1 MIPLISDVLTS
12 ALFFQEEAMKKALI
26 VFLCVLLTG
35 CTASPGVSSQS
46 SGSQSTSQG
55 SSVQSSDNSSQ
66 DSSTPPDASQDS
78 EDPPPADPTPQPSG
92 LENEDQI
99 IQELLSTM
107 SVEEKVGQMFFVRC
121 PDTGA
126 AEAVSQ
132 YKLGGYILFGRD
144 FKDKTAQQVRS
155 DIESYQSASG
165 VPLLIGTDEEG
176 GTVVRASSNP
186 NLFSRPCQSPQALFA
201 QGGMDSIIQDARQKS
216 LTLLDLGVN
225 VNLAPVADV
234 STDSNDF
241 IYDRSFGQDA
251 QATAEYVSNVVQAMG
266 AEGIG
271 SVLKHFPGYGSNVDT
286 HTGVAIDERP
296 YETFETSDFLPFT
309 AGIQAGADA
318 VLVSHNVMSCVDAQL
333 PASLSPAVHQVLRD
347 TLGFQG
353 VIMTDDLAMEAVT
366 AYAADGSSAV
376 MAVQAGNDMIVT
388 TDFQTQIPQV
398 VEAVNNGSID
408 EAQIDQSVTRI
419 LQWKYELGL
428 LGN

>member
-1 MIPLISDVLTS
+1 
-12 ALFFQEEAMKKALI
+12 MKKALI

-46 SGSQSTSQG
+46 TGSQSTSQ
-55 SSVQSSDNSSQ
+55 SSGAQSSDTSSQ
-66 DSSTPPDASQDS
+66 DSSNQSDSSQDS
-78 EDPPPADPTPQPSG
+78 EDVPSQNNVNSQTSG
-92 LENEDQI
+92 TENEDQI
-99 IQELLSTM
+99 IQELLSSM

-126 AEAVSQ
+126 AEAVSE

-144 FKDKTAQQVRS
+144 FKDKTAEQVRS
-155 DIESYQSASG
+155 DIGSYQSASG

-186 NLFSRPCQSPQALFA
+186 NLFPHVCQSPQALFA
-201 QGGMDSIIQDARQKS
+201 EGGMDSIIQDARQKS

-234 STDSNDF
+234 STDPNDF

-251 QATAEYVSNVVQAMG
+251 QATADYISNVVQAMN

-271 SVLKHFPGYGSNVDT
+271 SVLKHFPGYGNNADT
-286 HTGVAIDERP
+286 HTGVAIDQRP
-296 YETFETSDFLPFT
+296 YETFQTSDYLPFT

-318 VLVSHNVMSCVDAQL
+318 VLVSHNVMSCVDSQL
-333 PASLSPAVHQVLRD
+333 PASLSPAVHQELRN

-353 VIMTDDLAMEAVT
+353 VIMTDDLAMEAVA
-366 AYAADGSSAV
+366 AYATSESAAV

-398 VEAVNNGSID
+398 VEAVKDGTID
-408 EAQIDQSVTRI
+408 EEQIDQSVTRI
-419 LQWKYELGL
+419 LQWKYDLGL
-428 LGN
+428 LGH

>member
-1 MIPLISDVLTS
+1 
-12 ALFFQEEAMKKALI
+12 MKKALI

-35 CTASPGVSSQS
+35 CAPTSGTSAQS
-46 SGSQSTSQG
+46 TGSQSTPQD
-55 SSVQSSDNSSQ
+55 SSVQSSDSSSQ
-66 DSSTPPDASQDS
+66 DSSSGAPDASQDS
-78 EDPPPADPTPQPSG
+78 EEPPSQPDPSVTSG
-92 LENEDQI
+92 STENQDQI
-99 IQELLSTM
+99 IEELLSTM
-107 SVEEKVGQMFFVRC
+107 TVEEKVGQMFFVRC

-126 AEAVSQ
+126 VEAVSQ

-144 FKDKTAQQVRS
+144 FKDKTAEQVRN
-155 DIESYQSASG
+155 DISSYQSASG

-186 NLFSRPCQSPQALFA
+186 NLFSHRGLSPQALFA
-201 QGGMDSIIQDARQKS
+201 EGGMDSIIQDARQKTV
-216 LTLLDLGVN
+216 TLLGLGVN

-234 STDSNDF
+234 STDPNDF

-251 QATAEYVSNVVQAMG
+251 QATAEYVSNVVKTMD

-271 SVLKHFPGYGSNVDT
+271 SVLKHFPGYGNNVDT

-296 YETFETSDFLPFT
+296 YETFQTSDYLPFT

-318 VLVSHNVMSCVDAQL
+318 VLVSHNVMSCVDNQL
-333 PASLSPAVHQVLRD
+333 PASLSPAVHNELHS

-353 VIMTDDLAMEAVT
+353 VTMTYDLAMDAVA
-366 AYAADGSSAV
+366 AYAGDQSPAV
-376 MAVQAGNDMIVT
+376 MAVKAGNDMIIT
-388 TDFQTQIPQV
+388 TDFQTQIPEV
-398 VEAVNNGSID
+398 VQAVKSGEID

-419 LQWKYELGL
+419 LQWKYDLGL

>member
-1 MIPLISDVLTS
+1 
-12 ALFFQEEAMKKALI
+12 MKKALI

-35 CTASPGVSSQS
+35 CTASPGASSQS
-46 SGSQSTSQG
+46 AGSQSTSQ
-55 SSVQSSDNSSQ
+55 SSSAQSSDTSSQ
-66 DSSTPPDASQDS
+66 DSSNQSDSSQDS
-78 EDPPPADPTPQPSG
+78 EDVPSQNNVNSQTSG
-92 LENEDQI
+92 TENEDQI
-99 IQELLSTM
+99 IQELLSSM

-144 FKDKTAQQVRS
+144 FKGKTAEQVRS
-155 DIESYQSASG
+155 DIDSYQSAAG

-186 NLFSRPCQSPQALFA
+186 NLFPHVCQSPQTLYA

-234 STDSNDF
+234 STDPNDF

-251 QATAEYVSNVVQAMG
+251 QATADYVSNVVQAMN

-271 SVLKHFPGYGSNVDT
+271 SVLKHFPGYGNNADT
-286 HTGVAIDERP
+286 HTGVAIDQRP
-296 YETFETSDFLPFT
+296 YETFETSDYLPFT

-318 VLVSHNVMSCVDAQL
+318 VLVSHNVMSCVDSQL
-333 PASLSPAVHQVLRD
+333 PASLSPAVHQELRN

-353 VIMTDDLAMEAVT
+353 VIMTDDLAMEAVA
-366 AYAADGSSAV
+366 AYATNESAAV

-398 VEAVNNGSID
+398 VEAVNNGTID

-419 LQWKYELGL
+419 LQWKYDLGL
-428 LGN
+428 LGH

>member
-1 MIPLISDVLTS
+1 
-12 ALFFQEEAMKKALI
+12 MKKALI

-46 SGSQSTSQG
+46 AGSQSTSQ
-55 SSVQSSDNSSQ
+55 SSSAQSSDTSNQS
-66 DSSTPPDASQDS
+66 DSSQDS
-78 EDPPPADPTPQPSG
+78 EDVPSQNNVTSQTSG
-92 LENEDQI
+92 TENEDQI
-99 IQELLSTM
+99 IQELLSSM

-144 FKDKTAQQVRS
+144 FKGKTAEQVRS

-186 NLFSRPCQSPQALFA
+186 NLFPHVCQSPQTLYA

-234 STDSNDF
+234 STDPNDF

-251 QATAEYVSNVVQAMG
+251 QATADYVSNVVQAMN

-271 SVLKHFPGYGSNVDT
+271 SVLKHFPGYGNNADT
-286 HTGVAIDERP
+286 HTGVAIDQRP
-296 YETFETSDFLPFT
+296 YETFETSDYLPFT

-318 VLVSHNVMSCVDAQL
+318 VLVSHNVMSCVDSQL
-333 PASLSPAVHQVLRD
+333 PASLSPAVHQELRN

-353 VIMTDDLAMEAVT
+353 VIMTDDLAMEAVA
-366 AYAADGSSAV
+366 AYATNESAAV
-376 MAVQAGNDMIVT
+376 MAVQARNDMIVT

-398 VEAVNNGSID
+398 VEAVNNGTID

-419 LQWKYELGL
+419 LQWKYDLGL
-428 LGN
+428 LGH

>member
-1 MIPLISDVLTS
+1 
-12 ALFFQEEAMKKALI
+12 MKKALI

-35 CTASPGVSSQS
+35 CAPTSGTSAQS
-46 SGSQSTSQG
+46 TGSQSTPQD
-55 SSVQSSDNSSQ
+55 SSVQSSDSSSQ
-66 DSSTPPDASQDS
+66 DSSSGAPDASQDS
-78 EDPPPADPTPQPSG
+78 EEPPSQPDPSVTSG
-92 LENEDQI
+92 STENQDQI
-99 IQELLSTM
+99 IEELLSTM
-107 SVEEKVGQMFFVRC
+107 TVEEKVGQMFFVRC

-126 AEAVSQ
+126 VEAVSQ

-144 FKDKTAQQVRS
+144 FKDKTAEQVRN
-155 DIESYQSASG
+155 DISSYQSASG

-186 NLFSRPCQSPQALFA
+186 NLFSHRGLSPQALFA
-201 QGGMDSIIQDARQKS
+201 EGGMDSIIQDARQKTV
-216 LTLLDLGVN
+216 TLLGLGVN

-234 STDSNDF
+234 STDPNDF

-251 QATAEYVSNVVQAMG
+251 QATAEYVSNVVKTMD

-271 SVLKHFPGYGSNVDT
+271 SVLKHFPGYGNNVDT

-296 YETFETSDFLPFT
+296 YETFQTSDYLPFT

-318 VLVSHNVMSCVDAQL
+318 VLVSHNVMSCVDNQL
-333 PASLSPAVHQVLRD
+333 PASLSPAVHNELHS

-353 VIMTDDLAMEAVT
+353 VTMTDDLAMDAVA
-366 AYAADGSSAV
+366 AYAGDQSPAV
-376 MAVQAGNDMIVT
+376 MAVKAGNDMIIT
-388 TDFQTQIPQV
+388 TDFQTQIPEV
-398 VEAVNNGSID
+398 VQAVKSGEID

-419 LQWKYELGL
+419 LQWKYDLGL

>member
-1 MIPLISDVLTS
+1 
-12 ALFFQEEAMKKALI
+12 MKKALI

-35 CTASPGVSSQS
+35 CTASPGASSQS
-46 SGSQSTSQG
+46 AGSQSTSQ
-55 SSVQSSDNSSQ
+55 SSSAQSSDTSNQ
-66 DSSTPPDASQDS
+66 DSSNQSDSFQDS
-78 EDPPPADPTPQPSG
+78 EDVPSQNNVNSQTSG
-92 LENEDQI
+92 TENEDQI
-99 IQELLSTM
+99 IQELLSSM

-144 FKDKTAQQVRS
+144 FKGKTAEQVRS
-155 DIESYQSASG
+155 DIDSYQSAAG

-186 NLFSRPCQSPQALFA
+186 NLFPHVCQSPQALYA

-234 STDSNDF
+234 STDPNDF

-251 QATAEYVSNVVQAMG
+251 QATADYVSNVVQAMN

-271 SVLKHFPGYGSNVDT
+271 SVLKHFPGYGNNADT
-286 HTGVAIDERP
+286 HTGVAIDQRP
-296 YETFETSDFLPFT
+296 YETFETSDYLPFT

-318 VLVSHNVMSCVDAQL
+318 VLVSHNVMSCVDSQL
-333 PASLSPAVHQVLRD
+333 PASLSPAVHQELRN

-353 VIMTDDLAMEAVT
+353 VIMTDDLAMEAVA
-366 AYAADGSSAV
+366 AYATNESAAV

-398 VEAVNNGSID
+398 VEAVNNGTID

-419 LQWKYELGL
+419 LQWKYDLGL
-428 LGN
+428 LGH

>member
-1 MIPLISDVLTS
+1 
-12 ALFFQEEAMKKALI
+12 MKKALI

-35 CTASPGVSSQS
+35 CTASPGASSQS
-46 SGSQSTSQG
+46 AGSQSTSQ
-55 SSVQSSDNSSQ
+55 SSSAQSSDTSSQ
-66 DSSTPPDASQDS
+66 DSSNQSDSSQDS
-78 EDPPPADPTPQPSG
+78 EDVPSQNNVNSQTSG
-92 LENEDQI
+92 TENEDQI
-99 IQELLSTM
+99 IQELLSSM

-144 FKDKTAQQVRS
+144 FKGKTAEQVRS
-155 DIESYQSASG
+155 DIDSYQSAAG

-186 NLFSRPCQSPQALFA
+186 NLFPHVCQSPQALYA

-234 STDSNDF
+234 STDPNDF

-251 QATAEYVSNVVQAMG
+251 QATADYVSNVVQAMN

-271 SVLKHFPGYGSNVDT
+271 SVLKHFPGYGNNADT
-286 HTGVAIDERP
+286 HTGVAIDQRP
-296 YETFETSDFLPFT
+296 YETFETSDYLPFT

-318 VLVSHNVMSCVDAQL
+318 VLVSHNVMSCVDSQL
-333 PASLSPAVHQVLRD
+333 PASLSPAVHQELRN

-353 VIMTDDLAMEAVT
+353 VIMTDDLAMEAVA
-366 AYAADGSSAV
+366 AYATNESAAV

-398 VEAVNNGSID
+398 VEAVNNGTID
-408 EAQIDQSVTRI
+408 EDQIDQSVTRI
-419 LQWKYELGL
+419 LQWKYDLGL
-428 LGN
+428 LGH

>member
-1 MIPLISDVLTS
+1 
-12 ALFFQEEAMKKALI
+12 MKKALI

-35 CTASPGVSSQS
+35 CTASPGASSQS
-46 SGSQSTSQG
+46 TGSQSTSQ
-55 SSVQSSDNSSQ
+55 SSSAQSSDTSSQ
-66 DSSTPPDASQDS
+66 DSSNQSDSSQDS
-78 EDPPPADPTPQPSG
+78 EDVPSQNNVNSQTSG
-92 LENEDQI
+92 TENEDQI
-99 IQELLSTM
+99 IQELLSSM

-144 FKDKTAQQVRS
+144 FKGKTAEQVRS
-155 DIESYQSASG
+155 DIDSYQSASG

-186 NLFSRPCQSPQALFA
+186 NLFPHVCQSPQALYA

-234 STDSNDF
+234 STDPNDF

-251 QATAEYVSNVVQAMG
+251 QATADYVSNVVQAMN

-271 SVLKHFPGYGSNVDT
+271 SVLKHFPGYGNNADT
-286 HTGVAIDERP
+286 HTGVAIDQRP
-296 YETFETSDFLPFT
+296 YETFETSDYLPFT

-318 VLVSHNVMSCVDAQL
+318 VLVSHNVMSCVDSQL
-333 PASLSPAVHQVLRD
+333 PASLSPAVHQELRN

-353 VIMTDDLAMEAVT
+353 VIMTDDLAMEAVA
-366 AYAADGSSAV
+366 AYATNESAAV

-398 VEAVNNGSID
+398 VEAVNNGTID
-408 EAQIDQSVTRI
+408 EDQIDQSVTRI
-419 LQWKYELGL
+419 LQWKYDLGL
-428 LGN
+428 LGH

>member
-1 MIPLISDVLTS
+1 
-12 ALFFQEEAMKKALI
+12 MKKALI

-46 SGSQSTSQG
+46 TGSQSTSQ
-55 SSVQSSDNSSQ
+55 SSGAQSSDTSSQ
-66 DSSTPPDASQDS
+66 DSSNQSDSSQDS
-78 EDPPPADPTPQPSG
+78 EDVPSQNNVTSQTSG
-92 LENEDQI
+92 TENEDQI
-99 IQELLSTM
+99 IQELLSSM

-126 AEAVSQ
+126 AEAVSE

-144 FKDKTAQQVRS
+144 FKDKTAEQVRS
-155 DIESYQSASG
+155 DIGSYQSASG

-186 NLFSRPCQSPQALFA
+186 NLFPHVCQSPQALYA
-201 QGGMDSIIQDARQKS
+201 EGGMDSIIQDARQKS

-234 STDSNDF
+234 STDPNDF

-251 QATAEYVSNVVQAMG
+251 QATADYISNVVQAMN

-271 SVLKHFPGYGSNVDT
+271 SVLKHFPGYGNNADT
-286 HTGVAIDERP
+286 HTGVAIDQRP
-296 YETFETSDFLPFT
+296 YETFQTSDYLPFT

-318 VLVSHNVMSCVDAQL
+318 VLVSHNVMSCVDSQL
-333 PASLSPAVHQVLRD
+333 PASLSPAVHQELRN

-353 VIMTDDLAMEAVT
+353 VIMTDDLAMDAVA
-366 AYAADGSSAV
+366 AYATSESAAV

-398 VEAVNNGSID
+398 VEAVKDGTID
-408 EAQIDQSVTRI
+408 EEQIDQSVTRI
-419 LQWKYELGL
+419 LQWKYDLGL
-428 LGN
+428 LGH

>member
-1 MIPLISDVLTS
+1 
-12 ALFFQEEAMKKALI
+12 MKKALI

-46 SGSQSTSQG
+46 AGSQSTSQ
-55 SSVQSSDNSSQ
+55 SSSAQSSDTSSQ
-66 DSSTPPDASQDS
+66 DSSNQSDSSQDS
-78 EDPPPADPTPQPSG
+78 EDVPSQNNVTSQTSG
-92 LENEDQI
+92 TENEDQI
-99 IQELLSTM
+99 IQELLSSM

-144 FKDKTAQQVRS
+144 FKGKTAEQVRS
-155 DIESYQSASG
+155 DIDSYQSASG

-186 NLFSRPCQSPQALFA
+186 NLFPHVCQSPQALYA
-201 QGGMDSIIQDARQKS
+201 QGGMDSIIQDARQKN

-234 STDSNDF
+234 STDPNDF

-251 QATAEYVSNVVQAMG
+251 QATADYVSNVVQAMN

-271 SVLKHFPGYGSNVDT
+271 SVLKHFPGYGNNADT
-286 HTGVAIDERP
+286 HTGVAIDQRP
-296 YETFETSDFLPFT
+296 YETFETSDYLPFT

-318 VLVSHNVMSCVDAQL
+318 VLVSHNVMSCVDSQL
-333 PASLSPAVHQVLRD
+333 PASLSPAVHQELRN

-353 VIMTDDLAMEAVT
+353 VIMTDDLAMEAVA
-366 AYAADGSSAV
+366 AYATNESAAV

-398 VEAVNNGSID
+398 VEAVNNGTID
-408 EAQIDQSVTRI
+408 EDQIDQSVTRI
-419 LQWKYELGL
+419 LQWKYDLGL
-428 LGN
+428 LGH

>member
-1 MIPLISDVLTS
+1 
-12 ALFFQEEAMKKALI
+12 MKKALI

-35 CTASPGVSSQS
+35 CAGSPAASSQS
-46 SGSQSTSQG
+46 AGSQSTSQD
-55 SSVQSSDNSSQ
+55 SSVQSSDSSNQDGSNPSDSSQ
-66 DSSTPPDASQDS
+66 NSDASSQ
-78 EDPPPADPTPQPSG
+78 TNPSG
-92 LENEDQI
+92 DPSATENQDQI
-99 IQELLSTM
+99 IQELLSSMT
-107 SVEEKVGQMFFVRC
+107 VEEKVGQMFFVRC
-121 PDTGA
+121 PDVGA

-144 FKDKTAQQVRS
+144 FKNKTAEQVRS

-186 NLFSRPCQSPQALFA
+186 NLFPHVCQSPQALFE

-234 STDSNDF
+234 STDPNDF
-241 IYDRSFGQDA
+241 IYDRAFGQDA
-251 QATAEYVSNVVQAMG
+251 QATADYVSNVVEAMD

-271 SVLKHFPGYGSNVDT
+271 SVLKHFPGYGNNVDT
-286 HTGVAIDERP
+286 HTGVATDERP
-296 YETFETSDFLPFT
+296 YETFQTSDFLPFT

-318 VLVSHNVMSCVDAQL
+318 VLVSHNVMTCVDSQL
-333 PASLSPAVHQVLRD
+333 PSSLSPAVHKELRD

-353 VIMTDDLAMEAVT
+353 VIMTDDLAMEAVA
-366 AYAADGSSAV
+366 AYATNESAAV

-398 VEAVNNGSID
+398 VEAVKNGTID
-408 EAQIDQSVTRI
+408 EEQIDQSVTRV
-419 LQWKYELGL
+419 LKWKYDLGL
-428 LGN
+428 LGH